1 MIFALILMSVTGFT
15 GLIYLLDVL
24 YFAKKRIKGQK
35 ESIIIEYSK
44 SFFPVLL
51 AVFVIRS
58 FIVEPFKIPS
68 GSMMPTLVA
77 GDFIAVNKFSYGVRF
92 PVINTV
98 LIPNGRPERGDV
110 VVFHFPRDTSID
122 YIKRVVGLPGDK
134 IKYEDKKLFINDK
147 LVPHVFEKNYEY
159 MMNDNYKVPAKEF
172 SETLGEVRHSIL
184 VHNVEGESGSFVVP
198 QGNYFVMGDNRDNSS
213 DSRVWGFVSEDLLV
227 GKAFIIWLNLSEPS
241 RIGDTIK

>member
-1 MIFALILMSVTGFT
+1 MIFALILMSVTGLT
-15 GLIYLLDVL
+15 GLIYLLDVM
-24 YFAKKRIKGQK
+24 YFAKKRAHGKK

-51 AVFVIRS
+51 FVFVIRS

-68 GSMMPTLVA
+68 GSMMPTLIA

-92 PVINTV
+92 PVINNV
-98 LIPNGRPERGDV
+98 LIPNGMPERGDV
-110 VVFHFPRDTSID
+110 VVFHYPMDTSID
-122 YIKRVVGLPGDK
+122 YIKRVIGLPGDT
-134 IKYEDKKLFINDK
+134 IKYEKKKLFINDK
-147 LVPHVFEKNYEY
+147 LVPHVFEKDYEY
-159 MMNDNYKVPAKEF
+159 MMNENYRVPAQEF
-172 SETLGEVRHSIL
+172 TETLGEVKHSIL
-184 VHNVEGESGSFVVP
+184 IHNVEGESGRFVVP
-198 QGNYFVMGDNRDNSS
+198 EGNYFVMGDNRDNSS